1 MRRVGCSV
9 NIKTLKSVGTTTYPH
24 EGAEDRREVG
34 KGSLPSAYIL
44 VIPNNEGPLFEM
56 LQQFLAA
63 AAGHTAVFPLDSR
76 KAALEGV
83 DPRLEHEAAAE
94 YLGVGRSTL
103 YRYAEEEQIESRKFC
118 GRLEY
123 RLSTLEEF
131 KARHVR
137 PAHHSRRESGI
148 ILSAPRS
155 GK

>member
-1 MRRVGCSV
+1 
-9 NIKTLKSVGTTTYPH
+9 VGTSTHPH
-24 EGAEDRREVG
+24 EIAEGSREVP
-34 KGSLPSAYIL
+34 KGSVASAYIL

-63 AAGHTAVFPLDSR
+63 AAGYTSVVPLNFG
-76 KAALEGV
+76 KAALEDV
-83 DPRLEHEAAAE
+83 DSWLEHRAAAE

-123 RLSTLEEF
+123 RLSSLDEF

-137 PAHHSRRESGI
+137 PARRSGHESGI
-148 ILSAPRS
+148 IQSAPRS

>member
-1 MRRVGCSV
+1 
-9 NIKTLKSVGTTTYPH
+9 VGTTTYRH
-24 EGAEDRREVG
+24 EIAENSPEVR
-34 KGSLPSAYIL
+34 KESLPSAYIL

-63 AAGHTAVFPLDSR
+63 AAGHASAVSLEFR

-83 DPRLEHEAAAE
+83 DSWLEHAAAAE

-123 RLSTLEEF
+123 RLSSLDEF

-137 PAHHSRRESGI
+137 PARRSRRESGI

-155 GK
+155 GN

>member
-1 MRRVGCSV
+1 
-9 NIKTLKSVGTTTYPH
+9 VGTTTYPY
-24 EGAEDRREVG
+24 EIADSREVRRV
-34 KGSLPSAYIL
+34 SLPSAFIV

-63 AAGHTAVFPLDSR
+63 ADHTVVPLDFR
-76 KAALEGV
+76 KVAQEGV
-83 DPRLEHEAAAE
+83 DSWLAHAAAAE

-123 RLSTLEEF
+123 HLSSLDEF

-137 PAHHSRRESGI
+137 PARRSRHESGI
-148 ILSAPRS
+148 IQSAPRS